1 MFEIERDCSSLFPG
15 KSDWQQEHLA
25 RDQSPGMPLYGT
37 GLSSMYGTLG
47 VIPNMEGKQNLQ
59 NKNIS
64 QEYEGKE
71 GRMCG

>member
-1 MFEIERDCSSLFPG
+1 
-15 KSDWQQEHLA
+15 
-25 RDQSPGMPLYGT
+25 MPLYGT

-64 QEYEGKE
+64 QEYEGME
-71 GRMCG
+71 GQKDRGWVRREGGKDVWMKS